1 MKLQKNNL
9 INKRTTVKSRPLY
22 FINNMKNFL
31 SYLIVCTVILFTG
44 CSQTE
49 IELNNIIEPEKISTG
64 DEIYPAQNVNSVEE
78 SDNVNGQRFAL
89 TLNEFTIKYNEIIR
103 STGFDETLN
112 PEKWKTKGSSQT
124 DSNGVEIQYYYYDAE
139 NINFTATVEVYSA
152 KILNIGCGTTMG
164 YFVAQNDDV
173 NNSDIILKK
182 CAIMAQAVCQ
192 FPDGSLDLLQDIFYR
207 TTFENADSL
216 WYQGFIF
223 SLDTQEN
230 KSDSSNN
237 IMLMRVFPVSDDIRK
252 EWEIPDYEEYSAS
265 IPHTTTA
272 EN

>member
-1 MKLQKNNL
+1 MVGT
-9 INKRTTVKSRPLY
+9 I
-22 FINNMKNFL
+22 
-31 SYLIVCTVILFTG
+31 ILCAG
-44 CSQTE
+44 CSQEE
-49 IELNNIIEPEKISTG
+49 IKLNNIIEPEKISTG
-64 DEIYPAQNVNSVEE
+64 DEIYPAQNEKSVEE
-78 SDNVNGQRFAL
+78 SDNVNGQRFTM
-89 TLNEFTIKYNEIIR
+89 TLNEFTVKYNEIMR
-103 STGFDETLN
+103 STGSDETLD
-112 PEKWKTKGSSQT
+112 PERWKTKGTSSL

-192 FPDGSLDLLQDIFYR
+192 FPDGSIDLLQDIFYR
-207 TTFENADSL
+207 TTFESADSL

-230 KSDSSNN
+230 KSDSSNS
-237 IMLMRVFPVSDDIRK
+237 IMLMRVFPVSDEVRK
-252 EWEIPDYEEYSAS
+252 DWEIPDYEEYSAS
-265 IPHTTTA
+265 IPRTTTA